1 MKKKRKITML
11 AFVLSMALATNIS
24 AMAAQDVP
32 IEEQPTATSGLYVS
46 DMYVM
51 PGPDGQQC
59 IGYLVTNYNSIAL
72 SLGLNMEFRDAEYGN
87 IGSES
92 TFVSSVGSKETVFV
106 SVPNYYGETAS
117 YLYKSFSVAAVSE
130 TTAEPSGVSCSEMYT
145 LIGPDGQQCAGYI
158 VTNENS
164 YDIFL
169 GLTVD
174 YLDESNESIGTSSS
188 CIPCLGAGATAC
200 IYTVNYY
207 GEEASYA
214 NSSWMVS
221 ESIYESVAT
230 SIQINLSAENDHMR
244 VSAVNMSSGAVS
256 LPEVTIL
263 YFQEAE
269 PVYVYSG
276 LLTDSSGSEGLGE
289 GSGGFLNLDL
299 PASSWDTC
307 YYYVTAY
314 SSES

>member
-1 MKKKRKITML
+1 MKRTPKLAML
-11 AFVLSMALATNIS
+11 AFALSMALATNIS
-24 AMAAQDVP
+24 ALAAQDVP
-32 IEEQPTATSGLYVS
+32 IEEKTVTSGLDAS

-59 IGYLVTNYNSIAL
+59 IGYLVTNYNSIAVN
-72 SLGLNMEFRDAEYGN
+72 LGLNIEFRDAEYGN
-87 IGSES
+87 IGSGS
-92 TFVSSVGSKETVFV
+92 SFVPSVEPGETVFI
-106 SVPNYYGETAS
+106 SVPNYYEETAS
-117 YLYKSFSVAAVSE
+117 YLYRSFSVAAAGE
-130 TTAEPSGVSCSEMYT
+130 TTAEPSGVSCSKMYT
-145 LIGPDGQQCAGYI
+145 LIGPDGQQCAGYV

-174 YLDESNESIGTSSS
+174 YLDDSNESIGTSSA

-200 IYTVNYY
+200 IYAVNYY
-207 GEEASYA
+207 GEDAAYA
-214 NSSWMVS
+214 NSSWAVS
-221 ESIYESVAT
+221 ESIYESAAAN
-230 SIQINLSAENDHMR
+230 IQINLSAQDDHMR

-276 LLTDSSGSEGLGE
+276 LLTDTNGYEGLGE

-299 PASSWDTC
+299 PSSSWDTC

-314 SSES
+314 SSGS